1 MRIMIFAVAT
11 LGLWSLASSMAQAQ
25 SSLPPIVREA
35 IEASWKDCT
44 ESTVLK
50 AESVS
55 LEAGFVVERDVNG
68 DGRKDYIL
76 DYGKFRCGDTA
87 GRIFCGSAGCLTQV
101 FASQSDGT
109 YTKVLDENV
118 RGFRFARVKGRPAMV
133 LELHHSAC
141 DRPGV
146 VPCSATLFWNGDRFS
161 P

>member
-11 LGLWSLASSMAQAQ
+11 LGLWSLATSMAQAQ

-68 DGRKDYIL
+68 DGRSSGLRQIPVWRYCRKDL
-76 DYGKFRCGDTA
+76 
-87 GRIFCGSAGCLTQV
+87 L
-101 FASQSDGT
+101 
-109 YTKVLDENV
+109 
-118 RGFRFARVKGRPAMV
+118 
-133 LELHHSAC
+133 
-141 DRPGV
+141 
-146 VPCSATLFWNGDRFS
+146 RFS
-161 P
+161 RMLNTGLCLAVGRHVHQGS